1 MLKILKLFIYDFKQ
15 GFAYNKVKFL
25 ILFIVGI
32 IFSISF
38 RMDAGEFT
46 DIESFNYPEYVLY
59 IVEGI
64 RQLPLAEIDKY
75 MIPVLWIGIQ
85 VIIGYIVGY
94 YPVDDLHG
102 YGQQILIRSRSR
114 SRWWLSKCIW
124 NVSMV
129 VLAYI
134 VLYLAIGIVCLVSG
148 DGFSLSIQQSLI
160 ESGMMDTTSIKVS
173 DLKLFVML
181 FIMPCLVSVAIS
193 MVQMVVALILSP
205 VIGFIMA
212 QVVMFGSTLFPY
224 KLFIGNYSM
233 FAKNEICGMTQID
246 TKEGIVINIMITVL
260 AFVTGLLYFNKCNIL
275 SRE

>member
-15 GFAYNKVKFL
+15 GFAYNKVKLL

-46 DIESFNYPEYVLY
+46 DIENFNYPEYVLY

-102 YGQQILIRSRSR
+102 YGQQ
-114 SRWWLSKCIW
+114 
-124 NVSMV
+124 
-129 VLAYI
+129 
-134 VLYLAIGIVCLVSG
+134 
-148 DGFSLSIQQSLI
+148 
-160 ESGMMDTTSIKVS
+160 
-173 DLKLFVML
+173 
-181 FIMPCLVSVAIS
+181 
-193 MVQMVVALILSP
+193 
-205 VIGFIMA
+205 
-212 QVVMFGSTLFPY
+212 
-224 KLFIGNYSM
+224 
-233 FAKNEICGMTQID
+233 
-246 TKEGIVINIMITVL
+246 
-260 AFVTGLLYFNKCNIL
+260 
-275 SRE
+275 